1 MSKNDLN
8 QTDTPGKKVLTIKKK
23 DLPQS
28 CPPKSASNWDLH
40 PKVFLDFH
48 GQSSA
53 KCPYCGCEYE
63 LVD

>member
-1 MSKNDLN
+1 MSENDLN
-8 QTDTPGKKVLTIKKK
+8 QKDTSGKKVLTIKKK
-23 DLPQS
+23 DLPHS
-28 CPPKSASNWDLH
+28 CPPKSVSHWDLH

>member
-1 MSKNDLN
+1 MSEDNLN
-8 QTDTPGKKVLTIKKK
+8 QTEAFGRKIFTIKKK

-28 CPPKSASNWDLH
+28 CPPKSASNWDSH

-53 KCPYCGCEYE
+53 KCPYCGFEYE